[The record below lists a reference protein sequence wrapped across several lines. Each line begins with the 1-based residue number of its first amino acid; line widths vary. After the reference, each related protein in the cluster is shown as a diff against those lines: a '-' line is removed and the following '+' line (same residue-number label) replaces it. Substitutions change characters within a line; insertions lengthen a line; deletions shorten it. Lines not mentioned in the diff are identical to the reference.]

1 MRLRC
6 EGEEGVSGRGIGAVF
21 TFVTSFETGGH
32 PGRGKPEIL
41 DLDQKGATP

>member
-6 EGEEGVSGRGIGAVF
+6 EGKEGVSGKGIGTVF

-32 PGRGKPEIL
+32 HGRGKPEIL
-41 DLDQKGATP
+41 DLGQKGATL

>member
-6 EGEEGVSGRGIGAVF
+6 EGEEGVSGRGIRTVF
-21 TFVTSFETGGH
+21 TFVTSFETGGP

-41 DLDQKGATP
+41 DLDHKGATL